1 MFIWLLFNLNHQLV
15 CNAGVNMDF
24 IMIMWACYTC
34 ANDLQHENNMQWLS
48 RIVDLLQHY
57 QILCIVTLYRCD
69 QFSLC
74 HSIHAPRAQWC
85 HWKEIDDP
93 GFVTEAA
100 VRHCVTLF
108 DVTVPLPSI
117 YNLHASSS
125 AVIFCGSLH
134 KWGPTHYSWNTFKCT
149 LIVFSSMYIAA
160 YLPVLSKLF

>member
-1 MFIWLLFNLNHQLV
+1 MFIWLPFNLNHQLI
-15 CNAGVNMDF
+15 CNAGVNMDI

-48 RIVDLLQHY
+48 RIVELLQHYQHY

-100 VRHCVTLF
+100 ASHYYPMSQLHYHPFTIYMRLFIVCNILWLVTEMGSHPLF
-108 DVTVPLPSI
+108 
-117 YNLHASSS
+117 
-125 AVIFCGSLH
+125 
-134 KWGPTHYSWNTFKCT
+134 
-149 LIVFSSMYIAA
+149 MEYI
-160 YLPVLSKLF
+160 